1 MSEEQEAHP
10 PADAKEETRSESNPP
25 APAARPAAPA
35 TPGRGNRWGWLL
47 LVGGLA
53 VAGVLLV
60 LADLAIGDGWIGPL
74 SGAGP
79 RHAVV
84 ITPIPGF
91 RPDPGMFDRSRI
103 GQRLTFAAPFG
114 AGRPLSPVAALREFL
129 STGAGLIFIA
139 LAALVLFPA
148 RARVA
153 VERLEGGYGPAVALA
168 AGVATLLLT
177 IAAAG
182 LLRFSLVF
190 LAAIPVVL
198 GIALIAALFGIA
210 CISLAIG
217 RFVQR
222 RLHLSDAH
230 PLLASLAGAL
240 VVFDLAVIP
249 YAGVVA
255 MLAVAIAGLGL
266 AVVTRFGSAGGWS
279 FGDLSW

>member
-1 MSEEQEAHP
+1 VSEEQEAHP
-10 PADAKEETRSESNPP
+10 RADLPPSEKTESNTPTPPVGP
-25 APAARPAAPA
+25 AP
-35 TPGRGNRWGWLL
+35 PGRRNRWGWLL

-53 VAGVLLV
+53 VVGVLLV
-60 LADLAIGDGWIGPL
+60 LADLALGNPWLGPL
-74 SGAGP
+74 ASGGG
-79 RHAVV
+79 RSAVI
-84 ITPIPGF
+84 ITPLPGY

-103 GQRLTFAAPFG
+103 GQRLTIAAPFG
-114 AGRPLSPVAALREFL
+114 ARGPLSPVLALRELL

-139 LAALVLFPA
+139 LGALILFPA

-153 VERLEGGYGPAVALA
+153 VERLEGSYGPAVALA
-168 AGVATLLLT
+168 AGVATLLL
-177 IAAAG
+177 IVAATS
-182 LLRFSLVF
+182 LLRFSLLL

-198 GIALIAALFGIA
+198 VIALIAALFGIA
-210 CISLAIG
+210 SISLAVG
-217 RFVQR
+217 RLLQR
-222 RLHLSDAH
+222 RLSLPSTH
-230 PLLASLAGAL
+230 PLLPALAGAL